1 MRRKLAATPRK
12 LNKYLKKKEK
22 DVQKCGTHHSDLGPT
37 FSSLVFAVVHQG
49 DFFGGGSPQRVLQ
62 QTDDKSPWT
71 CLTLLCC
78 CFSVTD
84 PLRLPGL
91 VFSVL
96 CIHQLRSFPGQKNQR
111 VPFWTGSVTREHREG
126 PETEDEDKEDSERLS
141 AETFGT
147 GTLNSL
153 GAFSH

>member
-1 MRRKLAATPRK
+1 MLENVGPITLISTQHSAHLYLQWSTRGISLA
-12 LNKYLKKKEK
+12 
-22 DVQKCGTHHSDLGPT
+22 
-37 FSSLVFAVVHQG
+37 
-49 DFFGGGSPQRVLQ
+49 GGLPSVSYNR
-62 QTDDKSPWT
+62 QTLDKSPWT

-126 PETEDEDKEDSERLS
+126 PEAEDEDNEDSERLS
-141 AETFGT
+141 EETFGT
-147 GTLNSL
+147 GTLKKVL
-153 GAFSH
+153 GCFHTDLVWSEPKFQV